1 MKKLTTLLFLTIFCS
16 TLFAGGFQINNQGAR
31 AMGMGNA
38 FTAVVSD
45 ASAIYWNGAG
55 LVNTYGTNFMLGT
68 ALTFPS
74 TTFTGIAP
82 ATDEYKQVS
91 QMFYPTH
98 FFASQKI
105 TSDFAAGIGFN
116 TPFGLGS
123 KWEDDWIG
131 SFLSIETELQVFTV
145 SPVLAYRIM
154 DGLSLSAAFVYSWA
168 NVKIAR
174 NVALPA
180 PAGTAFVTMEGDD
193 KSSFGYNFG
202 LMYKPTDRFSAGV
215 SFRSEIEYSF
225 EGESTVANA
234 TNPVY
239 NTLFTSPI
247 TADLTTPM
255 NIQAGVA
262 YKFTPQLQLAADFQY
277 IGWSSY
283 DSLTIVFNPPIG
295 RTSSARE
302 YKNSFIARLGGEY
315 TFTRAL
321 AMQAGVYYDVS
332 PVEPE
337 RNSPSL
343 PESDRL
349 GLSLGVSYQLA
360 GALGAQL
367 SYLYVHAFEQTID
380 NSKEITLVPGRG
392 VFPFNGT
399 YNSSASVLSLGLTY
413 SF

>member
-1 MKKLTTLLFLTIFCS
+1 MKKISTLLFVVIFCS
-16 TLFAGGFQINNQGAR
+16 SLFAGGFQINNQGAR

-38 FTAVVSD
+38 FTSVVND

-74 TTFTGIAP
+74 TKFMGIAP
-82 ATDEYKQVS
+82 ATDEYEQES

-98 FFASQKI
+98 FFASTKI
-105 TSDFAAGIGFN
+105 TPNFAAGIGFN

-123 KWEDDWIG
+123 KWENDWIG
-131 SFLSIETELQVFTV
+131 SFLSVETELQVFTV

-168 NVKIAR
+168 NVTIAR

-180 PAGTAFVTMEGDD
+180 PAGTAFVTMEGEDN
-193 KSSFGYNFG
+193 SSFGYNFG

-215 SFRSEIEYSF
+215 SFRSEIEYNF
-225 EGESTVANA
+225 EGNSTVENA

-255 NIQAGVA
+255 NLQVGVS
-262 YKFTPQLQLAADFQY
+262 YKFTPELLLAADFQY
-277 IGWSSY
+277 VGWSSY

-295 RTSSARE
+295 RAASPRE
-302 YKNSFIARLGGEY
+302 YDNSFIARLGGEY
-315 TFTRAL
+315 TFSREL

-332 PVEPE
+332 PVKEE

-349 GLSLGVSYQLA
+349 GLSLGLSYKLA
-360 GALGAQL
+360 GALGVQL
-367 SYLYVHAFEQTID
+367 SYLYVHSFELEVD
-380 NSKEITLVPGRG
+380 NSLEMAVVPGRG
-392 VFPFNGT
+392 VFPCNGT
-399 YNSSASVLSLGLTY
+399 YNASASVLSLGFTY